1 MCSLSIFTQIIRYGY
16 LLICIGIPVIY
27 LIAFKNYKSKD
38 KNFKKA
44 IMYAIIMFAL
54 LFIPK
59 LVAYMTG
66 ETYFNC
72 YMNGRCMTVKE
83 KDEDKM
89 EDKKNKTSKTTS
101 TTTTTTSTSTT
112 TTTKKRDTIAG
123 EYKKIV
129 EPNGTKEVIGRSSKG
144 YDIYTIDGV
153 TYVDGYLIVN
163 KTYALPLGFEP
174 TNTHTSAKGV
184 TAHCASCINND
195 AYEAWN
201 VMKADALAVGINL
214 WIQSG
219 YRPYQL
225 QEKLYNGYVERSGKE
240 EADTFSARPGYSEHQ
255 TGQCFDINN
264 PSRNFNGTKEAKWIA
279 ENCYKYGYIIRYP
292 EGKTDETGYM
302 YESWHVR
309 YVGTDLSYKLYNDGN
324 WITMEDY
331 YGLTSVYKN

>member
-1 MCSLSIFTQIIRYGY
+1 MCNLSIFTQIIRFGY
-16 LLICIGIPVIY
+16 LLVCIGVPIIY
-27 LIAFKNYKSKD
+27 LIIFKNYKSENKD
-38 KNFKKA
+38 NKKA
-44 IMYAIIMFAL
+44 LLYVIIIFAL

-59 LVAYMTG
+59 LIAYVTG
-66 ETYFNC
+66 ETCFNC
-72 YMNGRCMTVKE
+72 YMNGRCIKVKE
-83 KDEDKM
+83 KDKNTE
-89 EDKKNKTSKTTS
+89 NKTSKTTS
-101 TTTTTTSTSTT
+101 TSTTRTSTSTT
-112 TTTKKRDTIAG
+112 TKKINNIAG
-123 EYKKIV
+123 EYKKIA
-129 EPNGTKEVIGRSSKG
+129 EPSGIKEIVGKSSKG

-163 KTYALPLGFEP
+163 KTYDLPLEFEP

-195 AYEAWN
+195 AYEAWS

-292 EGKTDETGYM
+292 EGKVDETGYM
-302 YESWHVR
+302 YESWHIR

-331 YGLTSVYKN
+331 YGLTSVYQN

>member
-1 MCSLSIFTQIIRYGY
+1 MCKLSIFTQIIRFGY
-16 LLICIGIPVIY
+16 WAICLGVPIIY
-27 LIAFKNYKSKD
+27 LILFRNYKSSNKNYKR
-38 KNFKKA
+38 A
-44 IMYAIIMFAL
+44 ILYAL
-54 LFIPK
+54 LMLTLLFVPK

-66 ETYFNC
+66 ETCFNC
-72 YMNGRCMTVKE
+72 YMNGRCVMKE
-83 KDEDKM
+83 DDEKV
-89 EDKKNKTSKTTS
+89 KNKEEKTNKTTS
-101 TTTTTTSTSTT
+101 TTTTSKPIT
-112 TTTKKRDTIAG
+112 TTTKKVDLIAG
-123 EYKKIV
+123 EYKKIA
-129 EPNGTKEVIGRSSKG
+129 EPSGTKKVIGKSSKG
-144 YDIYTIDGV
+144 YDIYTIDGA
-153 TYVDGYLIVN
+153 TYVDGLLIVN
-163 KTYALPLGFEP
+163 KTYALPLGYEP
-174 TNTHTSAKGV
+174 KDTRSSTKDV
-184 TAHCASCINND
+184 TKHCASCINNV

-225 QEKLYNGYVERSGKE
+225 QESLYNGYVERSGKE

-292 EGKTDETGYM
+292 EGKADETGYM

-309 YVGTDLSYKLYNDGN
+309 YVGTDLSYKLYNNGD

-331 YGLTSVYKN
+331 YGLTSAYQN